1 MKKTE
6 VKININDFPDEL
18 HYIFENAKVYDSS
31 SHPSA
36 TVLYSGSGYYVKIA
50 ENGSLEKEATMTK
63 LFQSTGLGV
72 EMVSYISG
80 EKDYMVTKPAIG
92 EDATHYLN
100 NPERLCEILAETMK
114 FLHSRSITEIPVS
127 LCMDSYKK
135 ELKAGVLKQDTF
147 IHGDFCL
154 PNIILD
160 NWKLSSIIDLGLAG
174 AGDRHIDI
182 YWVLW
187 SLNFNLKTDKY
198 ADYFLNL
205 YGKENYDNDILKIV
219 EEIEAK
225 A

>member
-1 MKKTE
+1 MQKRE
-6 VKININDFPDEL
+6 IKINIDDFPKEL
-18 HYIFENAKVYDSS
+18 HHIFNEAKVYDSS

-36 TVLYSGSGYYVKIA
+36 TVLYSNLGYFVKIA
-50 ENGSLEKEATMTK
+50 EKGSLAKEAEMAE
-63 LFQSTGLGV
+63 LFKHNGLGV
-72 EMVSYISG
+72 DIVFYISD
-80 EKDYMVTKPAIG
+80 EKDYMVTKPAKG
-92 EDATHYLN
+92 EDATHYLE
-100 NPERLCEILAETMK
+100 NPERLCEVLADTMR
-114 FLHSRSITEIPVS
+114 FLHSRPIIEVPVS
-127 LCMDSYKK
+127 PCVDTYESVH
-135 ELKAGVLKQDTF
+135 KAGFLKQDTF

-160 NWKLSSIIDLGLAG
+160 DWKFNSFIDLGLAG
-174 AGDRHIDI
+174 VGDRHIDI

-219 EEIEAK
+219 AEVEAQ